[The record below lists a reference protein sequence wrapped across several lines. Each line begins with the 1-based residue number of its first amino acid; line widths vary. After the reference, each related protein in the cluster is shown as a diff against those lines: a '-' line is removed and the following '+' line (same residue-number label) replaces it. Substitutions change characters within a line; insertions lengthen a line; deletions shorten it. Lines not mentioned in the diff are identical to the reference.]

1 MPRALIGQLLLVALC
16 VPTQTFGD
24 DEHGGHGGG
33 SRYYGFVDDFHA
45 NPSTTDATGEIFL
58 TLNPAR
64 TELSYRIV
72 FDELLGL
79 KANPADRTEPDDITG
94 IHLHLHVPDT
104 LGPHV
109 LNIFGW
115 PGHED
120 ADLVIDYDHRTLSG
134 IYDISDASRDPL
146 TGELYLQNLPLT
158 TKVIDDWLDALDEGR
173 LMLAVHTNQSGF
185 STMAI
190 HGHISAIPEPS
201 VLTLGSGAL
210 VILAMRRRWVRC
222 DKSVLRK
229 TRP

>member
-1 MPRALIGQLLLVALC
+1 MLRALVGPLLLVLWC
-16 VPTQTFGD
+16 VPAQIFAHD
-24 DEHGGHGGG
+24 DSGNGEG
-33 SRYYGFVDDFHA
+33 SRYYGAVDDFHA

-58 TLNPAR
+58 TLNPER

-72 FDELLGL
+72 FDSLLGL
-79 KANPADRTEPDDITG
+79 KTNAASRTEPDDIIG

-120 ADLVIDYDHRTLSG
+120 ADLVIDYDHMTLTG

-158 TKVIDDWLDALDEGR
+158 TKVIYDWLEALDEGR

-201 VLTLGSGAL
+201 SLGLWSGGLAVLA
-210 VILAMRRRWVRC
+210 ARRRWVRC
-222 DKSVLRK
+222 CTSVLRK
-229 TRP
+229 TKP